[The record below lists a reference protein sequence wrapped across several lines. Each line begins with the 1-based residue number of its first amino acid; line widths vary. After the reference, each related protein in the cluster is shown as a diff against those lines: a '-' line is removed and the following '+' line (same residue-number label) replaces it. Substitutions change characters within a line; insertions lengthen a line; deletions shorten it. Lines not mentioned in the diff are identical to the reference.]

1 MDGKAT
7 EEQVKNNAP
16 EEAEEKKRGITGGT
30 LVLAAIG
37 AVAACFFI
45 GLMVWIS
52 VGGSTAKKDEK
63 AKKTAA
69 EPVKEEQV
77 FHGKTE
83 LLPGVCRISMSFDY
97 EGKNFPAA
105 MELVEVKPGKFMMS
119 SPVTPGRGIR
129 TENLPNGE
137 EGIRFLGNEV
147 PHEAVLTR
155 EFYIGR
161 TEVTQGQWIAVMG
174 KDGAE
179 AGKKKSYYFFPPNDD
194 EPRGSY
200 DLPVEMVSWDEAMA
214 FCRKLNA
221 LKLAP
226 AGWEFTLPTE
236 TQWEFAARGGVK
248 SKGFKFSGSDDL
260 DEVAWCKSNNGDV
273 DHLTIREIAKFKRR
287 RKAKGASE
295 DQLAKALEV
304 AKRKKNRPVARKKPN
319 ELGIYD
325 MNGNVWEWCRDDFGC
340 EARPL
345 IGKDGKPVLDKK
357 GKPVQVLLM
366 SDSSKA
372 VPEFLPAP
380 TGPFRVIRGGSWYTN
395 DEACTPTVRSPMS
408 PGGRALYL
416 GFRVA
421 LVRIPAAKTAPA
433 AAK

>member
-1 MDGKAT
+1 MDGKTT
-7 EEQVKNNAP
+7 EEQVRNNAP
-16 EEAEEKKRGITGGT
+16 EEAEEEKRAFTGGT
-30 LVLAAIG
+30 LALIALG
-37 AVAACFFI
+37 ALAACFFI

-52 VGGSTAKKDEK
+52 IGGTTAKRDEK

-69 EPVKEEQV
+69 EAPKEQV
-77 FHGKTE
+77 FRGRTE
-83 LLPGVCRISMSFDY
+83 MRPGACRVLMSFKCD
-97 EGKNFPAA
+97 GMDFPAA

-119 SPVTPGRGIR
+119 SPVTPGRER
-129 TENLPNGE
+129 KVENLPGGE
-137 EGIRFLGNEV
+137 GGVRFVGNEV

-174 KDGAE
+174 TDGAE
-179 AGKKKSYYFFPPNDD
+179 AGKKKSYFFFPPNGD
-194 EPRGSY
+194 EPRGSF

-236 TQWEFAARGGVK
+236 TQWEFAARGGILG
-248 SKGFKFSGSDDL
+248 KGFKYSGSDNL

-273 DHLTIREIAKFKRR
+273 DHLTAREIAKFKRR
-287 RKAKGASE
+287 RKARGASE

-304 AKRKKNRPVARKKPN
+304 AKRKKNHPVAKKAPN
-319 ELGIYD
+319 ELGLYD
-325 MNGNVWEWCRDDFGC
+325 MNGNVWEWCRDDFAC
-340 EARPL
+340 EERVVT
-345 IGKDGKPVLDKK
+345 GKDGKPVK
-357 GKPVQVLLM
+357 VLLM
-366 SDSSKA
+366 SDSSRA
-372 VPEFLPAP
+372 VPEFPPAA

-395 DEACTPTVRSPMS
+395 DDACTPTVRCPMS

-421 LVRIPAAKTAPA
+421 LVRVPAGKPAPA

>member
-7 EEQVKNNAP
+7 EEQIRDNAP
-16 EEAEEKKRGITGGT
+16 EETAEKKRGITGGT

-37 AVAACFFI
+37 AVVACFFI

-52 VGGSTAKKDEK
+52 VGGTTANKDEK
-63 AKKTAA
+63 AKKSTAEA
-69 EPVKEEQV
+69 PQEQV
-77 FHGKTE
+77 FRGKTE
-83 LLPGVCRISMSFDY
+83 LRPGVCRLSMSFKY
-97 EGKNFPAA
+97 ENKDFPSV

-119 SPVTPGRGIR
+119 SPVTPGRDRRI
-129 TENLPNGE
+129 EKLPNGE
-137 EGIRFLGNEV
+137 EGIRFVGNEV

-179 AGKKKSYYFFPPNDD
+179 AGKAKKSYFFSTPNGDR
-194 EPRGSY
+194 PRGSY

-236 TQWEFAARGGVK
+236 TQWEFAARGGVLNNGYK
-248 SKGFKFSGSDDL
+248 YSGSDNL

-273 DHLTIREIAKFKRR
+273 DHLTLREIAKFKRR
-287 RKAKGASE
+287 RKARGASE

-304 AKRKKNRPVARKKPN
+304 AKRKKNRPVAQKKPN
-319 ELGIYD
+319 ELGLYD

-340 EARPL
+340 EERPL

-357 GKPVQVLLM
+357 GNPVKMLLM

-372 VPEFLPAP
+372 VPEFPPAA

-395 DEACTPTVRSPMS
+395 DDACTPTVRCPMS
-408 PGGRALYL
+408 PGGRGLYL

-421 LVRIPAAKTAPA
+421 LVKKAAAKTAPA
-433 AAK
+433 AAR